1 MKIAV
6 CIKHVP
12 VVSRIQF
19 DYETKTIVR
28 EGVPSEVNSYDLLG
42 VDKAA
47 QLVQEHGGEAI
58 VFTMGPPA
66 ARDSLIQCRAM
77 GSEQERSHLRQSA
90 GRFRHVGYG
99 TVPVA
104 SVAARGLRSGYMR
117 TPQYRRRDR
126 TGGS

>member
-42 VDKAA
+42 VDKA
-47 QLVQEHGGEAI
+47 
-58 VFTMGPPA
+58 
-66 ARDSLIQCRAM
+66 
-77 GSEQERSHLRQSA
+77 
-90 GRFRHVGYG
+90 
-99 TVPVA
+99 
-104 SVAARGLRSGYMR
+104 VAAGAGTWRGG
-117 TPQYRRRDR
+117 
-126 TGGS
+126 GGSSPWARPPPGTP